1 MKKALIFAMFAILL
15 LGFVFALENNSKNT
29 DYAECNNISVTL
41 DIAICYANIAERENN
56 SEICDKTREN
66 QDYECYTELAIRTKD
81 KTYCDNINET
91 KWPDYIR
98 QCYSMTINGIR
109 SSWMLESSEEEGL
122 LGASCGTV
130 TPDTQN
136 ECCINKG
143 YSGWDQEEF
152 ECTGENDKENEG
164 AVLGANAKNKSANN
178 KADAKKINKENCE
191 AWRCEKWD
199 ACLNGTKTRKCVKAF
214 WFNCTIDTEK
224 PKLSKNCLEKEELK
238 FYNKSRDCPEECVC
252 SGSTIKCTSED
263 GKRTMTIYA
272 GKSGNVIVQV
282 KEINIS
288 TNVTLYKN
296 EEGKV
301 YGAFKNN
308 KTHEVMLPD
317 EVKERMQNRTRIKLE
332 NESMNLN
339 EEGQYNMNATKR
351 AKLFF
356 MFPVKEK
363 VEFSVNSETGE
374 VTKTKTK
381 WWGFLAK
388 DVKEK
393 GNSTTA

>member
-1 MKKALIFAMFAILL
+1 MKKALIFAMFVILL
-15 LGFVFALENNSKNT
+15 VGLVFALDNNSN
-29 DYAECNNISVTL
+29 SL
-41 DIAICYANIAERENN
+41 NN
-56 SEICDKTREN
+56 SDEN
-66 QDYECYTELAIRTKD
+66 EDDLNDSGDGEL
-81 KTYCDNINET
+81 
-91 KWPDYIR
+91 
-98 QCYSMTINGIR
+98 M
-109 SSWMLESSEEEGL
+109 
-122 LGASCGTV
+122 GASCGTV
-130 TPDTQN
+130 TPGENN
-136 ECCINKG
+136 ECCISKG

-164 AVLGANAKNKSANN
+164 TVLGVNAKNKTKDNGAGAN
-178 KADAKKINKENCE
+178 KINKENCE

-199 ACLNGTKTRKCVKAF
+199 ACLNETKTRKCVKAF

-238 FYNKSRDCPEECVC
+238 FYNKSRDCPEECTC
-252 SGSTIKCTSED
+252 SGSTIKCISED

-282 KEINIS
+282 KETNMS

-301 YGAFKNN
+301 YGVFNGN

-317 EVKERMQNRTRIKLE
+317 EVKEKLQNHTRVKYY
-332 NESMNLN
+332 NESINLTEDGYYVMSMN
-339 EEGQYNMNATKR
+339 KKSR
-351 AKLFF
+351 LFF
-356 MFPVKEK
+356 IFPVREHTKAG
-363 VEFSVNSETGE
+363 VNAETGE
-374 VTKTKTK
+374 AVKVRNP